1 MSISL
6 DPGGRRSVKTKYAG
20 RNLLYT
26 LLHYL
31 LEGWQTAAAD
41 VYIKEHFPHL
51 TDSTTLLNGMDL
63 NLVHTNFFVDYPR
76 LTAPNTKYVG
86 GMHIKETGG
95 SGESNLTGEVAEFV
109 KDARRGIILFS
120 LGYTGQSVSQSVLK
134 SRYHDIL
141 GFSPEDVPKNV
152 VNAFVTAFGKL
163 EQKVI
168 MR

>member
-51 TDSTTLLNGMDL
+51 TDSATLLNGMDL

-86 GMHIKETGG
+86 GMHIKETEG
-95 SGESNLTGEVAEFV
+95 SHLTGEVAEFV
-109 KDARRGIILFS
+109 KDANQGIILFS
-120 LGYTGQSVSQSVLK
+120 LGYTGPAVRTPCSLPNIIS
-134 SRYHDIL
+134 
-141 GFSPEDVPKNV
+141 
-152 VNAFVTAFGKL
+152 
-163 EQKVI
+163 
-168 MR
+168 